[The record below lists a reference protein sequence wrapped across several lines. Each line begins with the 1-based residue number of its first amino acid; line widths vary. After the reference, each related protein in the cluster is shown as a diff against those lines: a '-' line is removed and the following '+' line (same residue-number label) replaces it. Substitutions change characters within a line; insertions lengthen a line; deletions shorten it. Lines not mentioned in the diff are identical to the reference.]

1 MHAKFLCNLELDT
14 GYGTMFVAIPIG
26 KEVPFHIVTVGAGPA
41 PAKVNLVSPSGKV
54 TPSLVEPS
62 PDGFVG
68 KVTATEPGPHQVE
81 VTYADQPIPHSPF
94 PVTAVAEQSV
104 VPSSVVDSSKVKAY
118 GPGLEHGT
126 ASEPCDFTIDTHE
139 AGPGSL
145 GLTIDGP
152 TEAKIECFEKGP
164 GLFGVRYWP
173 TEPGEYTTN
182 ILFDDKPIPHSPFKA
197 QVNPAK
203 LVDVSGIK
211 TYGPGL
217 EPTGNL

>member
-1 MHAKFLCNLELDT
+1 MTA
-14 GYGTMFVAIPIG
+14 
-26 KEVPFHIVTVGAGPA
+26 GAGPGT
-41 PAKVNLVSPSGKV
+41 PKVNLVSPSGSI
-54 TPSLVEPS
+54 TPSPVQQV

-68 KVTATEPGPHQVE
+68 KVTAKEPGPHKVE

-94 PVTAVAEQSV
+94 SVTAVAEDV
-104 VPSSVVDSSKVKAY
+104 IVPSTVVDASKVKAY
-118 GPGLEHGT
+118 GTGLTQGT
-126 ASEPCDFTIDTHE
+126 ANTPCDFTIDTRA

-152 TEAKIECFEKGP
+152 TEAKIECFDKGG
-164 GLFGVRYWP
+164 GLFDVRYWP

-182 ILFDDKPIPHSPFKA
+182 ILFDEKPIPHSPFKA

-203 LVDVSGIK
+203 MVDVSGIK

-217 EPTGNL
+217 EPTGNFTDNLI